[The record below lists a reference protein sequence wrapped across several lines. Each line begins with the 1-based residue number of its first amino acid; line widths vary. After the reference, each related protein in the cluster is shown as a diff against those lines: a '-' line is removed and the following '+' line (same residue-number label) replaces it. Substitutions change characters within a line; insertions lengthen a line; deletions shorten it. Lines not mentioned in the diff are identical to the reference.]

1 MTEEERK
8 KFEAE
13 LSHFKEIG
21 TFLTPGTPEKLD
33 FEKLHPKKKEAEIT
47 YKTKIYK
54 LEHLVGMHYLEV
66 PRDIIDKLGG
76 KFKMRLLCTINDKL
90 TFQGGLVALGN
101 GSGYISINMSRLKK
115 LGLKFKDT
123 VTISLKKDESEF
135 GMEVSE
141 ELKELLEQDEEG
153 MRRFKLLTPGK
164 QRYII
169 HYVNTVKNSQ
179 LRIDRAIMLISNL
192 KKTKEG
198 KESFRAM
205 LGLE

>member
-1 MTEEERK
+1 M
-8 KFEAE
+8 A
-13 LSHFKEIG
+13 
-21 TFLTPGTPEKLD
+21 
-33 FEKLHPKKKEAEIT
+33 KKKEDEIS
-47 YKTKIYK
+47 YKSKIYK

-66 PRDIIDKLGG
+66 PPDIIDKLGG
-76 KFKMRLLCTINDKL
+76 KFKMRLLCTINNKL

-101 GSGYISINMSRLKK
+101 GSGYISINISRLKK

-123 VTISLKKDESEF
+123 VTVSLKKDESEF

-141 ELKELLEQDEEG
+141 ELKELLDQDSEG
-153 MRRFKLLTPGK
+153 MRRFNLLTPGK

-179 LRIDRAIMLISNL
+179 KRIDRAIMLITNL

>member
-1 MTEEERK
+1 M
-8 KFEAE
+8 A
-13 LSHFKEIG
+13 
-21 TFLTPGTPEKLD
+21 
-33 FEKLHPKKKEAEIT
+33 KKKTAEIS
-47 YKTKIYK
+47 YKTKIFK

-66 PRDIIDKLGG
+66 PPDIIDALGG
-76 KFKMRLLCTINDKL
+76 KFKMRLLCTVNNKL

-101 GSGYISINMSRLKK
+101 GSGYISINMQRLKK
-115 LGLKFKDT
+115 LGLKFKDEIS
-123 VTISLKKDESEF
+123 VSLKKDESEY
-135 GMEVSE
+135 GMPLSD
-141 ELKELLEQDEEG
+141 ELKELLDQDQEG
-153 MRRFKLLTPGK
+153 MRRFKMLTPGK

-179 LRIDRAIMLISNL
+179 LRIDRAILLISNL